1 MLRVLSIS
9 GQVISA
15 VFKGNR
21 AIVEAALLTGLALGL
36 AISSV
41 VHASM
46 PEAFIAAAVQIWA
59 GLRVFEAAE
68 EVGTPIRLKKAAAAL
83 MASLAITGAGESQER
98 QQTEEIRDS
107 ANAARDSQIEEAES
121 FAARVL
127 ELAREHREAA
137 EATGQSRERLDEGMA
152 EVAETFDLG
161 DFDPSDYGL
170 TEQEGP
176 VLYVLVS
183 LGMPDEALRRYAY
196 EANELNATLVIRG
209 FYGTSFGDT
218 QMRIGSLFTQDEAA
232 GIIIDPRPFKAF
244 NVTRVPAI
252 VYSEAPIEPCGEIGC
267 VPAAPPHDIVRG
279 NISLRAAL
287 EMFDRS

>member
-1 MLRVLSIS
+1 MLRFLSIS
-9 GQVISA
+9 GQVVTA
-15 VFKGNR
+15 VFNGNR
-21 AIVEAALLTGLALGL
+21 AIVEAAVLTGLALGL

-83 MASLAITGAGESQER
+83 VASLAINSAGESQEH
-98 QQTEEIRDS
+98 QQAEDVRDT

-137 EATGQSRERLDEGMA
+137 EATGQSRDRLDEGMA
-152 EVAETFDLG
+152 AVAETFDLG
-161 DFDPSDYGL
+161 DFDPTEYGL
-170 TEQEGP
+170 VEQEGP
-176 VLYVLVS
+176 VLYVLIS

-196 EANELNATLVIRG
+196 EAHELNATLVIRG

-218 QMRIGSLFTQDEAA
+218 QARIGSLFSEEEAG
-232 GIIIDPRPFKAF
+232 GIMIDPRPFRALG
-244 NVTRVPAI
+244 VTRVPAI
-252 VYSEAPIEPCGEIGC
+252 VYSEGPIEPCGELGC
-267 VPAAPPHDIVRG
+267 IPQAPPHDIVRG

-287 EMFDRS
+287 DLFGR